1 MNKTELQACIKDLQ
15 YVLDNWNVWVDA
27 KNFARIEGV
36 PTTRGIFD
44 VDSGLCTNVLDAHLD
59 IEYKEAMFEAWEGYS
74 GAIYYPVGGEEE
86 YELGEGSSEVQN
98 YAENLYCNPNR
109 MELAKHCLAYMTK
122 DLKGD

>member
-1 MNKTELQACIKDLQ
+1 M
-15 YVLDNWNVWVDA
+15 WVDA

-36 PTTRGIFD
+36 PTARGIFD
-44 VDSGLCTNVLDAHLD
+44 VDMGLCTNVLYAHLD

-122 DLKGD
+122 DLQGD